1 MKNLNNAQYVLDT
14 IKTCEA
20 LPFFINNADFSNY
33 AFIEQIIKNNPKSF
47 KYLPQ
52 TVKNNFKLSLLCS
65 KLYAPAVAYVSENL
79 INDYKWATQAIMLNA
94 QTFRYICA
102 RNKAICSNKDLCI
115 LASKHVDNLIHIND
129 KLFEDFEFLCK
140 LVEQNPYNISY
151 ICKKAIDLSVNKIY
165 KPCLLAIAQTEQV
178 FSLLPI
184 KIQSDKTFV
193 QQAIDVNI
201 NVVKMLR

>member
-33 AFIEQIIKNNPKSF
+33 EFIEQLIKNNPKCF

-52 TVKNNFKLSLLCS
+52 FVQNNFKLSVLCS
-65 KLYAPAVAYVSENL
+65 KLYAPAVEHVGVEL
-79 INDYKWATQAIMLNA
+79 IKDYQWVTKAILLNA

-115 LASKHVDNLIHIND
+115 LASRRVENLIYAD
-129 KLFEDFEFLCK
+129 DQLFNDFEFLCK
-140 LVEQNPYNISY
+140 VVEQNPYNISY
-151 ICKKAIDLSVNKIY
+151 ICKKDIDLSVNKIY
-165 KPCLLAIAQTEQV
+165 KLCLLAIAQTEQV